1 MLKPFILTHFI
12 GNINRF
18 FILIFIAISLTLSG
32 CEKIDKESE
41 EGELIIDAFY
51 KNQTDYK
58 VLDTL
63 ISYRFYQTTP
73 YSKFKEFMIEKDNS
87 VGDFKSKELIK
98 VKTSINNYLLF
109 EYKVNYDKK
118 STTEIFRLEKEKD
131 KYKIVKYNVK

>member
-1 MLKPFILTHFI
+1 LKAFIEIRYI
-12 GNINRF
+12 GIINKY

-32 CEKIDKESE
+32 CKKNDKESK
-41 EGELIIDAFY
+41 EGEIIIDVFY

-118 STTEIFRLEKEKD
+118 STTEIFRLEKEQD
-131 KYKIVKYNVK
+131 KYKIVRYNVK

>member
-1 MLKPFILTHFI
+1 MKAFIEIRYI
-12 GNINRF
+12 GIINKY

-32 CEKIDKESE
+32 CKKNDKESK
-41 EGELIIDAFY
+41 EGEIIIDVFY

-118 STTEIFRLEKEKD
+118 STTEIFRLEKEQD
-131 KYKIVKYNVK
+131 KYKIVRYNVK